1 MEEELTKSQ
10 IDDMLVIA
18 NSFCNITNFKN
29 KSILH
34 LNNAHYLIA
43 YIVNAAF
50 SLEMCFKYLYSYNTY
65 LRISGHELKKLYNK
79 AKTFGLEEYLL
90 TGFTKTEIEKI
101 LTQLN
106 NSFYEWRYSYEL
118 NKYLKVDLALMKDI
132 LISVI
137 NHCNSIGKG
146 DCIC

>member
-18 NSFCNITNFKN
+18 NSFCDITNFKN

-34 LNNAHYLIA
+34 YNNAHELIA
-43 YIVNAAF
+43 HIVNAAF
-50 SLEMCFKYLYSYNTY
+50 SLEMCFKYLYSYNTH

-79 AKTFGLEEYLL
+79 AKTFGLENYLL
-90 TGFTKTEIEKI
+90 TGFTKNEIEKI
-101 LTQLN
+101 IAQLN
-106 NSFYEWRYSYEL
+106 DSFYEWRYSYEL
-118 NKYLKVDLALMKDI
+118 NKHLKVDLALMKDI

-137 NHCNSIGKG
+137 NYCNCIGKG
-146 DCIC
+146 ECIC